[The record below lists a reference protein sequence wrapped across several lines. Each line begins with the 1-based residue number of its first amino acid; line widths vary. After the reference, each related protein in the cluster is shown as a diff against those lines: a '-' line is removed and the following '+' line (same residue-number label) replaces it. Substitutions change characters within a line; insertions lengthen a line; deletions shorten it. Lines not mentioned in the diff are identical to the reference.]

1 MNELEAIV
9 EKAKEGNREALEDV
23 VRRIQDRIYGLALKM
38 LWHPEDAEDATQEI
52 LVRVVTHLSDFRKES
67 AFTTWVYRIA
77 CNYLLTAKKRRMELP
92 VIGFEDF
99 AKDLDEGLK
108 LPASTADP
116 QPDKELLIQE
126 IKIGCTQAM
135 LLCLDREHRL
145 AYVLGE
151 ILEMESQ
158 EAAAVLEITPEAF
171 RKRLSRS
178 RKSILD
184 FMNQKCG
191 IFNPANPCRCEKRIQ
206 YAIQTGRVNPKSLLF
221 ARSERAQTFQAIH
234 EIEQLR
240 RAAALYRSHPDFAAP
255 DVFVKRLQALL
266 QSESHE

>member
-9 EKAKEGNREALEDV
+9 EKAKEGNRDALEDV
-23 VRRIQDRIYGLALKM
+23 VRTIQDRIYGLALKM

-52 LVRVVTHLSDFRKES
+52 LVRVITHLGDFRKES
-67 AFTTWVYRIA
+67 AFSTWVYRIA
-77 CNYLLTAKKRRMELP
+77 CNYLLTAKKSRMELP
-92 VIGFEDF
+92 VMSFEDF

-108 LPASTADP
+108 LPNSQTYTDAH
-116 QPDKELLIQE
+116 KKLLIDE
-126 IKIGCTQAM
+126 IKIGCTQGM

-145 AYVLGE
+145 AYILGE

-158 EAAAVLEITPEAF
+158 EAAVILEITPEAF

-178 RKSILD
+178 RKAILD

-191 IFNPANPCRCEKRIQ
+191 IFNPENPCRCEKRIP
-206 YAIQTGRVNPKSLLF
+206 YAIKAGRVNPQGLLF
-221 ARSERAQTFQAIH
+221 ARSERAQTFQVIH
-234 EIEQLR
+234 EIEELR

-255 DVFVKRLQALL
+255 DTFVERLKTLL
-266 QSESHE
+266 QSKLHE